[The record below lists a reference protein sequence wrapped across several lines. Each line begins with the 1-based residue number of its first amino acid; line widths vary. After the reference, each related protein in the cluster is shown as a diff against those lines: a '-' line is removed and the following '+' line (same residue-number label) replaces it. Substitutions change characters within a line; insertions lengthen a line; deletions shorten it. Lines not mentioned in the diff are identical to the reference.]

1 MKKPKQEAG
10 SAKASKPGKVP
21 KLFRKPIPEKKF
33 QRKILKRIFVTKERE
48 FLLGLMTRDD
58 EGRYLIAKE
67 LGKADAK
74 RLKALAVS
82 IKKNKGLVT
91 GWKAGILLFVVGAMV
106 LFNLIFKNSL
116 AERGMESALQS
127 LFQARADVEGTRVSL
142 FRGQLAF
149 DSLTVADREEP
160 MRNLFEL
167 KETELRVNVWEL
179 LKKRLVV
186 ERAVATGIAMDT
198 PRQVSGALEGAGAVD
213 AEAPQSAEVP
223 SGLETL
229 AGEADPEAIFAA
241 QRARLTSPAYIGEVN
256 REYEKALEKWPPEID
271 SLGGEL
277 EDARKAAARIAELDA
292 ASIDTLEEAA
302 SALRLIEENVDPVRE
317 AVASVERTAREFNR
331 DRQRLDALRQDIGEA
346 LEADYALLESVV
358 ADPGGELTGIAAQ
371 AAENILRA
379 RVGSYYDRL
388 SKLLDAAG
396 RLSADREENEES
408 AGLARSGAVVN
419 FPTVGYPRFLVREF
433 RLSAGTA
440 GTSPYV
446 DLRAADFSSQ
456 PDLWPRPA
464 TFSFELLSGGL
475 GLAGDGLLDL
485 RSSAETLLSLD
496 GTLSGGGF
504 DAGDRFEY
512 LGIEDLESETDG
524 IVGLIVDGDRNGSG
538 SAEIRLEEMEYEFD
552 GSDDPLKEALRE
564 ILNETKEAV
573 FTVGFGLKE
582 GRLTDFTVRSDL
594 DRLISRRVGAYLE
607 RKAEELTE
615 ELKERLRDEV
625 ASQLADN
632 SRLEGL
638 LGSYG
643 NELSGSIRE
652 ADSLEDLIAKRR
664 DDVETRMEE
673 IRDRAAA
680 DVRKEAEN
688 LLEDAGKKLKLPF

>member
-33 QRKILKRIFVTKERE
+33 QRKILKRIYVTKERE
-48 FLLGLMTRDD
+48 FLLGLITRDD
-58 EGRYLIAKE
+58 EGRYVIAKE

-91 GWKAGILLFVVGAMV
+91 GWKAGILLFIVGAVV

-127 LFQARADVEGTRVSL
+127 IFQARADVEGTRVSL

-149 DSLTVADREEP
+149 DFLTVADREDP

-167 KETELRVNVWEL
+167 EETELRVNVWEL
-179 LKKRLVV
+179 LKKRLIV
-186 ERAVATGIAMDT
+186 ERAVATGIALDT
-198 PRQVSGALEGAGAVD
+198 PRQVSGALEGAEGPD
-213 AEAPQSAEVP
+213 AEAQESADAP

-229 AGEADPEAIFAA
+229 AGEADPEAIFMA
-241 QRARLTSPAYIGEVN
+241 QRARLTSPGYIEQVN
-256 REYEKALEKWPPEID
+256 EEYREALEKWPPEID

-277 EDARKAAARIAELDA
+277 DDARRAAGRIAEVDA

-317 AVASVERTAREFNR
+317 AAASVERTAREFNR

-379 RVGSYYDRL
+379 RVGSYYGRL
-388 SKLLDAAG
+388 QKLLDAAG
-396 RLSADREENEES
+396 RLSSDAKEKEEPS
-408 AGLARSGAVVN
+408 GLARSGAVVS
-419 FPTVGYPRFLVREF
+419 FPMVGYPRFLLREF

-446 DLRAADFSSQ
+446 DLRAEDFSSQ
-456 PDLWPRPA
+456 PDLWPKPA
-464 TFSFELLSGGL
+464 TFSFDLLSGGL
-475 GLAGDGLLDL
+475 GLEGEGLLDL
-485 RSSAETLLSLD
+485 RDTAETVLSLD

-504 DAGDRFEY
+504 EAGDRFGY
-512 LGIEDLESETDG
+512 LGIENLESGTDG
-524 IVGLIVDGDRNGSG
+524 TVALNVDGGRNGRG
-538 SAEIRLEEMEYEFD
+538 SAEIRLVEMEYEFD

-573 FTVGFGLKE
+573 FTVGFGLEE

-615 ELKERLRDEV
+615 ELKQRLRDEV
-625 ASQLADN
+625 AASLADN

-643 NELSGSIRE
+643 SELAGSVRE
-652 ADSLEDLIAKRR
+652 ADSFEDLIEERR
-664 DDVETRMEE
+664 DDIETRMEE
-673 IRDRAAA
+673 IRNRAAA
-680 DVRKEAEN
+680 EVQKEAEN